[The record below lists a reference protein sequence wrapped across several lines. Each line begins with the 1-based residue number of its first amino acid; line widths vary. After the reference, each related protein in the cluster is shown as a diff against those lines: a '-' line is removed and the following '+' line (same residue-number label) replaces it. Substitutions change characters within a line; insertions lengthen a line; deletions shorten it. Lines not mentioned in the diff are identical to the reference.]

1 MKSSLSAISGKLLA
15 DSQHNALKRLSL
27 ISTLTSRILVSHRLS
42 NQISL
47 VVNVDG
53 LENDL
58 FGLAHSLL
66 EYSSDQDEKYSVEIA
81 QKLGDIAGAV
91 DKESNYQTSTVE
103 RLADLVQDKCRGK
116 S

>member
-66 EYSSDQDEKYSVEIA
+66 EYSSDHDEKYSVEIA